1 MLMFLADGR
10 KREGSF
16 AVLGKPQNKDTKH
29 TVCWTRNGQLT
40 PGASD

>member
-10 KREGSF
+10 KREISL

-29 TVCWTRNGQLT
+29 SLLDQEWTANPGGQ
-40 PGASD
+40 